1 MQLLDQALTMQ
12 ANGGVVAQENLIRWQ
27 IEMVASKIMEFLKMN
42 PLEFGGSQVE
52 EHQNDLIDEFYKVVL
67 IMGVTSVGKVPLAS
81 CQLKEF
87 AQLWYE
93 QWKSISPRCGG
104 SYRVGFK
111 SMRNEGS

>member
-1 MQLLDQALTMQ
+1 
-12 ANGGVVAQENLIRWQ
+12 
-27 IEMVASKIMEFLKMN
+27 MVASKIMEFLKMN

-93 QWKSISPRCGG
+93 HWKSISPRCGG
-104 SYRVGFK
+104 SYRVEFK
-111 SMRNEGS
+111 LMRNEGS